1 MEVSLVGLSVGTW
14 IASSL
19 GVAARLGIADALA
32 EGPATG
38 AELAKAVGAHPDA
51 IPPLLRT
58 LAMVGVFGQDE
69 EGRYVNSAL
78 SEQLRTDHPRSLR
91 HLCALT
97 GGLYFQ
103 ASGGLLDAVRTGR
116 PALPFVFGAP
126 LYEQLE
132 RDPETAAIFDRAM
145 EDLAR
150 PVAAALAEHYPFKDV
165 RTVVDVGGGNGALLK
180 GILTAHPHLRGICAD
195 RPEVCG
201 RARDELRGSGD
212 QDLIDRLTF
221 QPVDVFKE
229 CPAGADLYVLK
240 NVLHD
245 WSSDSA
251 VRILRSVRD
260 AMRAGAEQ
268 GGRPV
273 LLVIDP
279 LVEHDAG
286 AAIRPLIK
294 LVIGED
300 RTRERSEADLRGEA
314 AEAGLEVLSVTPL
327 PPELTV
333 AACALAP

>member
-78 SEQLRTDHPRSLR
+78 SEQLRTDHPQSLR
-91 HLCALT
+91 YLCALT

-103 ASGGLLDAVRTGR
+103 ASGGLFDAVRTGR
-116 PALPFVFGAP
+116 PALPSVFGVP

-150 PVAAALAEHYPFKDV
+150 PVAAALAEHYPFEGV

-180 GILTAHPHLRGICAD
+180 GILAAHPHLHGICAD

-201 RARDELRGSGD
+201 RAEGELRRSGD

-221 QPVDVFKE
+221 QPIDVFRE
-229 CPAGADLYVLK
+229 CPPGADLYVLK

-245 WSSDSA
+245 WSSGSA
-251 VRILRSVRD
+251 VRILSSVRD

-268 GGRPV
+268 SARPV

-300 RTRERSEADLRGEA
+300 RTRERSEADLRKEA

-333 AACALAP
+333 AACALAD